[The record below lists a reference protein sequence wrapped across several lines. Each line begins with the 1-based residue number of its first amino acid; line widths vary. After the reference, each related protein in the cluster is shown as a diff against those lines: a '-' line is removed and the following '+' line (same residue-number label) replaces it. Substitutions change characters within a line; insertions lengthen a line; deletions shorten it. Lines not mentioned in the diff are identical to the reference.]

1 MNLPQLALRN
11 TFSRNRTRA
20 ILTFGGVAVLTLA
33 FVFLR
38 TIISAFSLGSD
49 EAKVDRL
56 ITRNRI
62 SLVFT
67 LPLADLEKIKAVPG
81 VTQVSYSNWFQGIYK
96 DQRHFFAK
104 FAIDPDDY
112 FKVYPEIEVNPEDLA
127 AFRADRTGCL
137 VGEALAKKY
146 DFKKGDVI
154 KVKGDIYPGD
164 WAFTVDGILKSK
176 NSFENG
182 SMFFQWKYLDSSLP
196 EARRGGVGTFE
207 LLVADP
213 TRSADVAKQVDA
225 LFQSSANETHTE
237 SEQAFILGFVT
248 SSQAIVAA
256 LQAVSFALLFIMLL
270 IMGNTLAMSLRERTG
285 ELAVMRTLGFR
296 PHHLVELLFSE
307 GFWLSLAGGLLGLGI
322 SFVVIR
328 QFIAFLGGFL
338 APDSV
343 NRLMWRWSI
352 PSVGLAIAVGLL
364 ASVIPAIRAARIN
377 VIAALRRAE

>member
-11 TFSRNRTRA
+11 TFRRNLTRA
-20 ILTFGGVAVLTLA
+20 ALTFGGVAVLTLA

-38 TIISAFSLGSD
+38 TIISAFTLGSD

-62 SLVFT
+62 SLTFA
-67 LPLADLEKIKAVPG
+67 LPLAYLEKIKGVPG
-81 VTQVSYSNWFQGIYK
+81 ITQVSYSNWFGGVYI
-96 DQRHFFAK
+96 DQRNFFAK

-112 FKVYPEIEVNPEDLA
+112 FKVYPEMTVDPADLA

-137 VGEALAKKY
+137 IGEDLAKKY
-146 DFKKGDVI
+146 SFKKGDLI

-164 WAFTVDGILKSK
+164 YAFTVDGIIKSK
-176 NSFENG
+176 NNFER
-182 SMFFQWKYLDSSLP
+182 SSLYFQWKYLDSAVS
-196 EARRGGVGTFE
+196 EGRRGMVGTFE
-207 LLVADP
+207 FLVADP
-213 TRSADVAKQVDA
+213 DHSADMSKAVDA
-225 LFQSSANETHTE
+225 LFQSSAYETLTE
-237 SEQAFILGFVT
+237 SEQAFILGFVN

-296 PHHLVELLFSE
+296 PRHLVELLFSE
-307 GFWLSLAGGLLGLGI
+307 GFWLALAGGLLGLLFSVFVISWFIGI
-322 SFVVIR
+322 
-328 QFIAFLGGFL
+328 LGGFL
-338 APDSV
+338 SPDAV
-343 NRLMWRWSI
+343 HKLLWRWSV

-377 VIAALRRAE
+377 VISALRRVE

>member
-1 MNLPQLALRN
+1 VNLPRLALRN
-11 TFSRNRTRA
+11 TFRRNFTRA
-20 ILTFGGVAVLTLA
+20 ALTFGGVAVLTLA

-38 TIISAFSLGSD
+38 TIISAFTLGSD

-62 SLVFT
+62 SLTFT
-67 LPLADLEKIKAVPG
+67 LPLAYLDKIKGVPG
-81 VTQVSYSNWFQGIYK
+81 ITQASYSNWFGGVYK
-96 DQRHFFAK
+96 DQRNFFAK

-112 FKVYPEIEVNPEDLA
+112 FKVYPEMTVEPADLA

-137 VGEALAKKY
+137 IGEDLAKKY

-164 WAFTVDGILKSK
+164 WAYTVDGIIHSK
-176 NSFENG
+176 NNFERG
-182 SMFFQWKYLDSSLP
+182 SMYFQWKYLDSGVS
-196 EARRGGVGTFE
+196 EARRGMVGTFE
-207 LLVADP
+207 FLVADP
-213 TRSADVAKQVDA
+213 DHSADVSKAVDA
-225 LFQSSANETHTE
+225 LFQSSAYETHTE
-237 SEQAFILGFVT
+237 SEQAFILGFVN

-296 PHHLVELLFSE
+296 PRHLVELLLSE
-307 GFWLSLAGGLLGLGI
+307 GFWLALAGGLLGLLFSYFVI
-322 SFVVIR
+322 SK
-328 QFIAFLGGFL
+328 FIDILGGFL
-338 APDSV
+338 SPDAV
-343 NRLMWRWSI
+343 HKLLWRWSI
-352 PSVGLAIAVGLL
+352 PSVGLAIAIGLL

-377 VIAALRRAE
+377 VIAALRRVE